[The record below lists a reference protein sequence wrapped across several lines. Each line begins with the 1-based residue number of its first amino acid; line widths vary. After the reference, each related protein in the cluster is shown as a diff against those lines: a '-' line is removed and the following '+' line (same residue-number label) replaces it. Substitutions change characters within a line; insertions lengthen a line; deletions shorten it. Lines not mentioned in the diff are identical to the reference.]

1 MDVID
6 PCDLDRRSY
15 TTSHLMRTGD
25 VQTYPLQLSYPVE
38 KLKKSWPIV
47 IQ

>member
-6 PCDLDRRSY
+6 PCDLDQRSY
-15 TTSHLMRTGD
+15 TTSHLMKSGN
-25 VQTYPLQLSYPVE
+25 VQAYPPELSSPV
-38 KLKKSWPIV
+38 KNLNKSWPIV